1 MTLIRDGRSNFR
13 TNVQVWYG
21 LPGLVLSTGGVTGS
35 GVCVGVGDQ
44 AGFTVGTGV
53 CVAWVGQV
61 AGIPSGGEIGMART
75 WGCRGSRSSG
85 RPRSSSPQID
95 GSGLALAKKD
105 GGSGRPGGWNSPE
118 R

>member
-95 GSGLALAKKD
+95 GTGCALA
-105 GGSGRPGGWNSPE
+105 
-118 R
+118 